1 VVWSS
6 VFDAVF
12 DDDKATVK
20 QDSCMSL
27 TIVALLISVQWNNLF
42 PEWREK
48 LKATP
53 VADLSQ
59 LLMISVKDAAKI
71 GENVPIGQCF
81 IPLSKLLDQQSHTLW
96 IPLEPA
102 LGDEVCATC
111 LFLSVFI

>member
-1 VVWSS
+1 M
-6 VFDAVF
+6 
-12 DDDKATVK
+12 T
-20 QDSCMSL
+20 CIL
-27 TIVALLISVQWNNLF
+27 YTQWNNLF

-59 LLMISVKDAAKI
+59 LLMISVKDAAKV

-81 IPLSKLLDQQSHTLW
+81 VPLSKLLDQQSHTFW

-102 LGDEVCATC
+102 LGDVLSCMLCTC
-111 LFLSVFI
+111 VLPV